1 MSRSPLHLIG
11 DALLFMDN
19 GLSYQA
25 LRWDS
30 MRFRIGHLHLI
41 CIPHI
46 KKMLAVLPQATQ
58 SHGRTE
64 FKRSRVLVTS
74 YVEGLLFV
82 RVVERKQQG
91 SLEPL

>member
-1 MSRSPLHLIG
+1 
-11 DALLFMDN
+11 MDN

-74 YVEGLLFV
+74 YVEGLVKTPFGLLFV